1 MNNGGISNIQF
12 NSAGFKAILESGG
25 VKDMVQDTANQICER
40 ANANNERGGQGFGVK
55 VKHLG
60 YGGGRWGAFI
70 YAKDAKATQ
79 AESEEKALTKA
90 VTG

>member
-1 MNNGGISNIQF
+1 MTNGEITNIQF

-40 ANANNERGGQGFGVK
+40 ANANNERGGQGFGVT

-60 YGGGRWGAFI
+60 YGGGRWGAYI
-70 YAKDAKATQ
+70 YSKDQKAAQ
-79 AESEEKALTKA
+79 AESEDKALTKA